1 MKAISINLQS
11 FKDRVLNGQLSINE
25 AVGMFVVL
33 VTIAS
38 VFVYAFAPQAY
49 IQ

>member
-1 MKAISINLQS
+1 MKAINNNILG
-11 FKDRVLNGQLSINE
+11 FKNRVLNGQLSINE

-38 VFVYAFAPQAY
+38 IFVYAFAPQAF

>member
-1 MKAISINLQS
+1 MKAIHSNLLG

-25 AVGMFVVL
+25 AAGMFVVL
-33 VTIAS
+33 VIIAS
-38 VFVYAFAPQAY
+38 VFVYAFAPQAF